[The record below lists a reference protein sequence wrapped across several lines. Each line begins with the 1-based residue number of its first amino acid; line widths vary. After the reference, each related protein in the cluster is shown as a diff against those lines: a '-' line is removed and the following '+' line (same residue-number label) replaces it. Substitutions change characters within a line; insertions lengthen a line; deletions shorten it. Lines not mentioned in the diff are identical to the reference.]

1 MFNLFKQKK
10 YKYFSQTITATEPE
24 IGAKIKE
31 WTENNPDFIPVDV
44 SICQSR
50 LSGTVIAVLI
60 YKKEVKSG
68 K

>member
-1 MFNLFKQKK
+1 MFSFFKKK
-10 YKYFSQTITATEPE
+10 YIHQSQTITGTEPE
-24 IGAKIKE
+24 IGNKIKE
-31 WTENNPDFIPVDV
+31 WVDQHPCVIPVDI